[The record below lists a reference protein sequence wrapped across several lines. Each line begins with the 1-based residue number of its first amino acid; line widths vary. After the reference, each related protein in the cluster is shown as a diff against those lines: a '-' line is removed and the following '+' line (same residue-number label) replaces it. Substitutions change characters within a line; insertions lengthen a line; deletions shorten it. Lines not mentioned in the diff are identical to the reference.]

1 MLRLPRIGGFPR
13 KPSPMHLALNAQWR
27 PRALVVSHLLM
38 ALLFASWLWPIT
50 RVYWNQFD
58 LWLFHLLNDPVHAA
72 GVWAHIWAIGSM
84 RPVDAGVGVVMLAIM
99 LRAGLVFPA
108 NQVRTGL
115 YAFLVAL
122 TVMLLM
128 RVLFADLVEY
138 MGWQHAS
145 PSLLVEGSARL
156 TEMFPAW
163 EERWDLKDSASRS
176 FPGDHASVLMIWAIF
191 CSLFVSGWRRAL
203 VWAVAVIGSLPR
215 LVAGAHWGA
224 DAFVGGVLLSVLG
237 IAWSCYTP
245 LAYRASAAIERM
257 TLPLM
262 RCLAKLPVLGSLSV
276 IGENY
281 STQSPEPPRR

>member
-1 MLRLPRIGGFPR
+1 
-13 KPSPMHLALNAQWR
+13 MHLALNAQWR
-27 PRALVVSHLLM
+27 PRALIISHLLI
-38 ALLFASWLWPIT
+38 ALLFASWLWPVT
-50 RVYWNQFD
+50 RIYWNQFD
-58 LWLFHLLNDPVHAA
+58 LWLFHLLNDPVHA
-72 GVWAHIWAIGSM
+72 GGLWAHIWAIGSM
-84 RPVDAGVGVVMLAIM
+84 RPVDAGVGLVMLAIM

-108 NQVRTGL
+108 AQVRTGL

-122 TVMLLM
+122 IVMLLM

-156 TEMFPAW
+156 TELFPAW

-176 FPGDHASVLMIWAIF
+176 FPGDHASVLMIWAMF
-191 CSLFVSGWRRAL
+191 CSFFVSGWRRAL
-203 VWAVAVIGSLPR
+203 VWTVAVIGMLPR

-245 LAYRASAAIERM
+245 LAFRASAVIERL
-257 TLPLM
+257 TSPLT
-262 RCLAKLPVLGSLSV
+262 RCLAKVPLLRSFSV
-276 IGENY
+276 IGGNH

>member
-1 MLRLPRIGGFPR
+1 MY
-13 KPSPMHLALNAQWR
+13 LALNTQWR
-27 PRALVVSHLLM
+27 PRALLLSHLLIG
-38 ALLFASWLWPIT
+38 LLFASWLWPVS

-58 LWLFHLLNDPVHAA
+58 VWLFHLLNDPVHAA
-72 GVWAHIWAIGSM
+72 GLWAHIWAIGSM

-99 LRAGLVFPA
+99 LRAGLIFPA

-128 RVLFADLVEY
+128 RVGFSDLVEY

-145 PSLLVEGSARL
+145 PSLQIAGSARL

-176 FPGDHASVLMIWAIF
+176 FPGDHASVLMIWAMF
-191 CSLFVSGWRRAL
+191 CSFFVSGWRRLL
-203 VWAVAVIGSLPR
+203 VWGVAVLGMLPR

-245 LAYRASAAIERM
+245 LAYRASAAIERA
-257 TLPLM
+257 TAPLM
-262 RCLAKLPVLGSLSV
+262 RPLARLPV
-276 IGENY
+276 IGAFAVVNG
-281 STQSPEPPRR
+281 R